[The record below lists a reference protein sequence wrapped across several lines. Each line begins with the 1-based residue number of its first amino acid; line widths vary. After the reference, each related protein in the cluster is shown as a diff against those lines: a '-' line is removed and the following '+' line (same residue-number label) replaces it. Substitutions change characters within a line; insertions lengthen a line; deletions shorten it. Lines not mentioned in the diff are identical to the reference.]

1 MVTAVFYDLI
11 FFQELENKKAAEA
24 AAAVAAALS
33 DDSGSLSCN
42 GATVTEMVEMKN
54 IENSNKSNT
63 AGTYPMFS
71 NQHIG
76 IY

>member
-1 MVTAVFYDLI
+1 MVIAVWPY
-11 FFQELENKKAAEA
+11 FFQELENKKAAE

-63 AGTYPMFS
+63 AGTYRMFF
-71 NQHIG
+71 NQLINNHVW
-76 IY
+76 